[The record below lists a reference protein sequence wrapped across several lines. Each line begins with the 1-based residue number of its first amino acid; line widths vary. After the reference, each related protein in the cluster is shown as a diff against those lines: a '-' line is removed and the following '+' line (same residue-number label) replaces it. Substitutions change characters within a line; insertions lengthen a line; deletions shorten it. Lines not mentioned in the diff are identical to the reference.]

1 MSNIE
6 DDIKAKGFI
15 EGYKQIKNNES
26 IIKSIDKDFFFEL
39 VDYLLEEREQDKA
52 RIKELEE
59 ERQLVGMP
67 VKNKRSGK
75 IGIVLHQWESGSIA
89 VLENIS
95 PRIIN
100 THDSWNTLEIIN
112 DEIKQIKTGSD
123 SIPKQKAKEMQARI
137 KELEEDLYSANKII
151 NEYLDGI
158 PKQKVKD
165 ILNEIQEEYDKVQE
179 QFDCIWNKKS
189 KDNYDRYKLQE
200 LSAMQQ
206 ELGFV
211 LGKFE
216 ELLEEGE

>member
-6 DDIKAKGFI
+6 DDIKI
-15 EGYKQIKNNES
+15 LTEENSSYKKEQAMQNILS
-26 IIKSIDKDFFFEL
+26 
-39 VDYLLEEREQDKA
+39 EREQDKA

-59 ERQLVGMP
+59 ENMQKDLE
-67 VKNKRSGK
+67 K
-75 IGIVLHQWESGSIA
+75 IGIE
-89 VLENIS
+89 ENIKA
-95 PRIIN
+95 
-100 THDSWNTLEIIN
+100 DMKEIIERYYTAN
-112 DEIKQIKTGSD
+112 
-123 SIPKQKAKEMQARI
+123 
-137 KELEEDLYSANKII
+137 EEC
-151 NEYLDGI
+151 I

-206 ELGFV
+206 ALGFI

-216 ELLEEGE
+216 KLLEEGK

>member
-6 DDIKAKGFI
+6 DDIKKLNKFNEYENTVVLSEEALYEIQDAI
-15 EGYKQIKNNES
+15 EHI
-26 IIKSIDKDFFFEL
+26 L
-39 VDYLLEEREQDKA
+39 AEREQDKA

-59 ERQLVGMP
+59 ENMQKDLE
-67 VKNKRSGK
+67 K
-75 IGIVLHQWESGSIA
+75 IGIE
-89 VLENIS
+89 ENIKA
-95 PRIIN
+95 
-100 THDSWNTLEIIN
+100 DMKEIIERYYTAN
-112 DEIKQIKTGSD
+112 
-123 SIPKQKAKEMQARI
+123 
-137 KELEEDLYSANKII
+137 EEC
-151 NEYLDGI
+151 I

-206 ELGFV
+206 ELGFI

-216 ELLEEGE
+216 KLLEEGE